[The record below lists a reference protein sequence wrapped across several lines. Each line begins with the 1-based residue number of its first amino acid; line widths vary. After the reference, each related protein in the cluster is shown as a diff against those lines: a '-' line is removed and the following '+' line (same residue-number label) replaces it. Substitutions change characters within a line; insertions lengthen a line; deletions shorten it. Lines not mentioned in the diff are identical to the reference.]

1 MHWWIWWW
9 CGDDGQWWS
18 IYNDIMI
25 VSVQRKYQNFAQT
38 DIFSQAHHEKWA
50 LHQES
55 LLGTIWVTKHQHFLK
70 LCLPGKIST
79 FLCKE
84 IRRQHHRH
92 PIFLARD
99 KLKNAIFIT
108 AWPPHP
114 SELSAGDVMWAVVK
128 TQKCSHLNCNNKAQP
143 STLGQAGRRPAM
155 A

>member
-99 KLKNAIFIT
+99 KLKNAISIT
-108 AWPPHP
+108 ASSLASSSFRTERCELLRKPKNAPTLTVIIRPNPP
-114 SELSAGDVMWAVVK
+114 L
-128 TQKCSHLNCNNKAQP
+128 
-143 STLGQAGRRPAM
+143 QAGRRPAM